1 MKTCLS
7 RILPALFLL
16 CFFIAAVFGCSS
28 FNSYQKTGELKL
40 DCLETPVT
48 VIRDE
53 KGMAYIFAENLD
65 DALAAHGFVTAQD
78 RLFQMELTRLFAE
91 GRISELAGGQAVPL
105 DTRMRTLGFHRN
117 ARKHVELLD
126 ETSRHFFQ
134 RYLDGVN
141 SFIANHPDSLPL
153 EFKLA
158 GIEPSPWNIEDSLA
172 VMYLMSWESAANMT
186 DEIIA
191 LMLVEKL
198 GPEKAREI
206 FPLTVNPD
214 DETDGRRSGY
224 SAVDPPGIT
233 ISRDP
238 LLAAYLENG
247 RMRIGSNN
255 WTVGPRHSP
264 HGKPI
269 VANDPHLDATILP
282 GPWYPVGII
291 TPELRVVGVGIP
303 GMPGIVAGRTEHVAF
318 GITNSYGDAQDLY
331 IETVDPDDPSH
342 FLEGKRSIPFTE
354 IKEFLKIKDKKA
366 EGGIRREE
374 ITIRMTSRG
383 PVVSGVLPG
392 LKTDTVVSMRW
403 SPYETMDHDFG
414 FDKLYTAKNV
424 HDIRE
429 AIRGVNFIM
438 LNFVFADTAGNIG
451 WQTSGKL
458 PIRSSGNG
466 ITPFPVTD
474 DTDNWTGWIPFSEM
488 PQSYNPERGWLGTC
502 NHLTVSSD
510 YPHYY
515 TSHVSPSYRYRRLSE
530 LLNEPATKT
539 VDDHWSIQRDRK
551 NLMAERIVPVMAS
564 ALAGRDDTADMAD
577 ILDDWDYYD
586 DPASAAPTVF
596 QDVYRRFAFLVFAD
610 ELGDDLAVAMLKN
623 WYFWQ
628 ERLMEMVLDSSSP
641 WFDDI
646 STPEVKESRDD
657 LFVKAA
663 VLARNE
669 LEQEIGS
676 NPEKWHWGKA
686 HRLTL
691 VSPIRRSGFGSR
703 FLGAGSHPMGGS
715 GETLYRAIYDYDDP
729 FDVTVSASLR
739 MVADLGD
746 EDKVAAVLPGG
757 VSARLF
763 DRHRDDQV
771 ESFMS
776 GAKHY
781 WWFSDDAI
789 HRHGKTTLTLAP

>member
-354 IKEFLKIKDKKA
+354 IKEFLK
-366 EGGIRREE
+366 
-374 ITIRMTSRG
+374 
-383 PVVSGVLPG
+383 
-392 LKTDTVVSMRW
+392 
-403 SPYETMDHDFG
+403 
-414 FDKLYTAKNV
+414 
-424 HDIRE
+424 DI
-429 AIRGVNFIM
+429 
-438 LNFVFADTAGNIG
+438 
-451 WQTSGKL
+451 
-458 PIRSSGNG
+458 
-466 ITPFPVTD
+466 
-474 DTDNWTGWIPFSEM
+474 
-488 PQSYNPERGWLGTC
+488 
-502 NHLTVSSD
+502 
-510 YPHYY
+510 
-515 TSHVSPSYRYRRLSE
+515 
-530 LLNEPATKT
+530 
-539 VDDHWSIQRDRK
+539 IQ
-551 NLMAERIVPVMAS
+551 
-564 ALAGRDDTADMAD
+564 
-577 ILDDWDYYD
+577 
-586 DPASAAPTVF
+586 
-596 QDVYRRFAFLVFAD
+596 
-610 ELGDDLAVAMLKN
+610 
-623 WYFWQ
+623 
-628 ERLMEMVLDSSSP
+628 DS
-641 WFDDI
+641 
-646 STPEVKESRDD
+646 T
-657 LFVKAA
+657 
-663 VLARNE
+663 
-669 LEQEIGS
+669 
-676 NPEKWHWGKA
+676 
-686 HRLTL
+686 
-691 VSPIRRSGFGSR
+691 
-703 FLGAGSHPMGGS
+703 
-715 GETLYRAIYDYDDP
+715 TLYNDNIAGY
-729 FDVTVSASLR
+729 S
-739 MVADLGD
+739 
-746 EDKVAAVLPGG
+746 
-757 VSARLF
+757 
-763 DRHRDDQV
+763 Q
-771 ESFMS
+771 
-776 GAKHY
+776 
-781 WWFSDDAI
+781 
-789 HRHGKTTLTLAP
+789 